1 MNPVETPTFHVPG
14 EDFDVRYYADLL
26 WRGRYLVLT
35 TAVVAG
41 VLGTMIA
48 FLQPPEY
55 RASAVLQIKP
65 ETPPFMNINQA
76 AYGWGGW
83 WGNEEYY
90 NTQYRILRSKPV
102 SQGVVDRLKL
112 TDRSPFKDAADPAGI
127 VQAHLSVIPIEETQ
141 LVTLSVTHRD
151 PKEAALW
158 ANTLSEIY
166 VEHALATRV
175 EAARTAYEWLQ
186 ERLSST
192 QQGMSD
198 AQDRL
203 FEMYQSQ
210 DLFVPEGAVSVVSGS
225 ITKLNTDFVEA
236 QARRI
241 VLEAALQQ
249 ARDFRARER
258 SLDTIPQ
265 VARDEAVRGMDRQLA
280 AIELELTDLKERY
293 KDGHPKVQE
302 AFAERDHLLEAK
314 SARADE
320 IIEAM
325 RVEFAQ
331 LERREAELKQA
342 VDARMS
348 QAAGQSQRTAQLE
361 ALRQKSESAKG
372 LYDVLLQKLNES
384 DIAASIRTNNIVIV
398 ERATPPGA
406 PVFPN
411 KTRIAG
417 IALAIGLLLG
427 VGLVLGRDYLGN
439 TVKSP
444 EDLERFLH
452 LDLLAAVPRYD
463 RAEGDHLVTEAYQ
476 NLRTAL
482 IFART
487 EGRGHV
493 VLVASTAPQE
503 GKTTTIV
510 NMARLLASAGERT
523 VALDFDLRRAA
534 LHREFGVSREPG
546 ASDVLIGKRNLDA
559 CLLETRDQNLT
570 LLTAGAL
577 PPNPPALLARKAM
590 SDLIEDLRGRFE
602 WILLDSP
609 PLASVTDA
617 LLLARLA
624 DSTVVVVQHN
634 KVDKQLVKRHV
645 ASLRKASAS
654 VLGALLNVVDVKA
667 QGYYYYYYPREAR
680 GRRDKAKVSKVEA
693 GV

>member
-1 MNPVETPTFHVPG
+1 MNAVEPSTFQVPG
-14 EDFDVRYYADLL
+14 EDLDVRYYADLL

-48 FLQPPEY
+48 FLQIPEY
-55 RASAVLQIKP
+55 RAEAVLQIKP
-65 ETPPFMNINQA
+65 ETPPFMNVSEA
-76 AYGWGGW
+76 AYMWGGY
-83 WGNEEYY
+83 WGNQDYY
-90 NTQYRILRSKPV
+90 NTQYRLLRSKPV
-102 SQGVVDRLKL
+102 AQGVVDRLKL
-112 TDRSPFKDAADPAGI
+112 TDKSPFKDAADPAAI
-127 VQAHLSVIPIEETQ
+127 IQAHVTITPIVETQ
-141 LVTLSVTHRD
+141 LVTVSITHRD

-158 ANTLSEIY
+158 ANTLSETY
-166 VEHALATRV
+166 VERALETRI

-192 QQGMSD
+192 QEGMSE

-203 FEMYQSQ
+203 FEMYKSQ

-241 VLEAALQQ
+241 TLEAGLQQ
-249 ARDFRARER
+249 AHAFRARGK
-258 SLDTIPQ
+258 SLDAIPQ
-265 VARDEAVRGMDRQLA
+265 IASDGEVGQFDRQLA
-280 AIELELTDLKERY
+280 AADLELTELKERY
-293 KDGHPKVQE
+293 KEGHPKVQE
-302 AFAERDHLLEAK
+302 VIAQQQHLLSAK
-314 SARADE
+314 ATRADE

-325 RVEFAQ
+325 RVEFEQ
-331 LERREAELKQA
+331 LKRREAELKQA
-342 VDARMS
+342 VDDRMS
-348 QAAGQSQRTAQLE
+348 QAAGQSQRGAQLE
-361 ALRQKSESAKG
+361 ALRSESESAKG

-384 DIAASIRTNNIVIV
+384 DIAASIRTNNITLV

-411 KTRIAG
+411 KPRIAG
-417 IALAIGLLLG
+417 LGLAIGLFLG
-427 VGLVLGRDYLGN
+427 VGLVLGRDYLDN

-452 LDLLAAVPRYD
+452 LDLLAAVPRYEQL
-463 RAEGDHLVTEAYQ
+463 EGDHLVTEAYQ

-523 VALDFDLRRAA
+523 VALDFDMRRASI
-534 LHREFGVSREPG
+534 HQEFGLSREPG
-546 ASDVLIGKRNLDA
+546 ASDALIGKRDLDA
-559 CLLETRDQNLT
+559 CLRQTSDENLT
-570 LLTAGAL
+570 ILTAGAL

-590 SDLIEDLRGRFE
+590 SDLIENLRDRFE
-602 WILLDSP
+602 WILIDSP

-617 LLLARLA
+617 LLLARVA

-634 KVDKQLVKRHV
+634 KIDKKLVRRSV
-645 ASLRKASAS
+645 ASLRKVSAS
-654 VLGALLNVVDVKA
+654 VLGAVLNVVDVKA
-667 QGYYYYYYPREAR
+667 QGYSYYYYPREEKRA
-680 GRRDKAKVSKVEA
+680 GNVKTAKASAKA
-693 GV
+693 